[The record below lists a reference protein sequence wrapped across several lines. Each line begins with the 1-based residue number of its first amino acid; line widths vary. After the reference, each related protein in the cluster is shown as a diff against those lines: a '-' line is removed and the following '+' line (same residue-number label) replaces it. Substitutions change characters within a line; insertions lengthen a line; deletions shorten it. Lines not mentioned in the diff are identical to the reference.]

1 MSERQLAL
9 WDPVGQAEAG
19 ALTRFAGS
27 TRSTL
32 LSGGPAQEGQA
43 EHGAP
48 LWVELHRNPR
58 MPADLTCPSDQP
70 LRVHKDWN
78 LLRAPGLLLSLSPDL
93 LQARVLPLTS
103 EKLRS

>member
-19 ALTRFAGS
+19 ALARFAGS

-32 LSGGPAQEGQA
+32 LSCGQAQEAQV

-48 LWVELHRNPR
+48 LWVEHYGNPR
-58 MPADLTCPSDQP
+58 MPADITCPSDQP
-70 LRVHKDWN
+70 LRMQKDGN

-93 LQARVLPLTS
+93 QARVLP
-103 EKLRS
+103 